1 MFRVSYINNSTDKI
15 CHKGGFDSD
24 KDAYDWVYNQG
35 ENITALKLLIW
46 SEARKCYRAIE
57 EF

>member
-1 MFRVSYINNSTDKI
+1 MFRVSYINNSTDEI
-15 CHKGGFDSD
+15 CCKGGFDSD
-24 KDAYDWVYNQG
+24 KSAYDWVDEQG
-35 ENITALKLLIW
+35 EKITALKLLIW